1 MKSFIKSTFLLCFLS
16 SLVSGCGNS
25 GLSEG
30 LLISSD
36 ISGDNWEV
44 LIYTNESE
52 VAQRVTDAPPF
63 LVDKLASV
71 EGFDLEGSWSPDG
84 EQIVLASDRTG
95 YNDLFIVDTKG
106 TVIQKL
112 TDGESKGGANH
123 EPTWS
128 PDGTQ
133 IAFRSDRLPL
143 ESTVVKGHGDVELWI
158 MNSDGSNI
166 RQFTNS
172 PGEDWT
178 PSWSPDGQKI
188 VFASRRVNG
197 SWDLFI
203 KPVNSESE
211 PPTQL
216 TDGLSD
222 NWLPAWSPDGEK
234 IAFSSNRADEK
245 FNIWTINAD
254 GTSLRQITNTP
265 HESTEPVWSPDGK
278 RLAFG
283 EGNRKGWSLAFVNLD
298 DLKITFTKQSGYPS
312 DWFEE
317 K

>member
-1 MKSFIKSTFLLCFLS
+1 MKNFIKSSLLLCCLL

-25 GLSEG
+25 ETSEG

-36 ISGDNWEV
+36 ISGDNWEI
-44 LIYTNESE
+44 LIFKDESK
-52 VAQRVTDAPPF
+52 VAQRVTDAPPY

-84 EQIVLASDRTG
+84 KQIVLASDRSG
-95 YNDLFIVDTKG
+95 YNDLYIVDRKG
-106 TVIQKL
+106 TEIKKL
-112 TDGESKGGANH
+112 TDGANLDGANH
-123 EPTWS
+123 EPAWS

-143 ESTVVKGHGDVELWI
+143 NPTALEKLGDVELYI
-158 MNSDGSNI
+158 MNSDGSNV
-166 RQFTNS
+166 RKFTDS

-178 PSWSPDGQKI
+178 PSWSPDGEAI
-188 VFASRRVNG
+188 VFASRRING

-203 KPVNSESE
+203 KSVISESE
-211 PPTQL
+211 LPTQL
-216 TDGLSD
+216 TSDLSD
-222 NWLPAWSPDGEK
+222 NWLPAWSPNGEK
-234 IAFSSNRADEK
+234 IAFVSNRMDGT

-265 HESTEPVWSPDGK
+265 YESTEPVWSPDGK
-278 RLAFG
+278 RLAFA
-283 EGNRKGWSLAFVNLD
+283 EGDRQGWSLAFVNLD
-298 DLKITFTKQSGYPS
+298 DLKITVTTQSGYPS